1 MRGFGNEKV
10 ELVIFIALSEH
21 KGGTIIVTNDVFV
34 FSFYLIASY
43 TFETKSCQTF
53 LIILLTRKK
62 KNFLHPDVERR
73 RGEKVS
79 VNAET
84 EIYVL
89 KIGGSV
95 LTEKGAEKSARASEI
110 ERISEEIAA
119 AMREWRESS
128 MRRMLILVHGAG
140 SFGHPQAMKFLKS
153 GEARDAIL
161 THLAVCE
168 LNAMFVAS
176 LLRKGVSAIPLHP
189 FCIFS
194 ASEDFKALN
203 EQVARILNANT
214 AKGERA
220 SDILVP
226 VLHGDVIFN
235 GDSFQILSGDR
246 IVVHLAAYFNAKR
259 SASAQT
265 KTVFL
270 TAKVV

>member
-1 MRGFGNEKV
+1 
-10 ELVIFIALSEH
+10 
-21 KGGTIIVTNDVFV
+21 
-34 FSFYLIASY
+34 
-43 TFETKSCQTF
+43 
-53 LIILLTRKK
+53 
-62 KNFLHPDVERR
+62 
-73 RGEKVS
+73 VS

-110 ERISEEIAA
+110 ERISGEIAA
-119 AMREWRESS
+119 AMREWREAS
-128 MRRMLILVHGAG
+128 MRRKLILVHGAG

-203 EQVARILNANT
+203 EQVARILNAN
-214 AKGERA
+214 AEKSEQA

-246 IVVHLAAYFNAKR
+246 IVVHLAAYFNAKKVGVGTDKDGVLDSKGR
-259 SASAQT
+259 LIASIRHTEVEKIDSLRGSEHVDVTGGMLEKVRLLADLAS
-265 KTVFL
+265 KGINSLLFNAKRPLSVLKFL
-270 TAKVV
+270 TDERLLGTEVTV

>member
-1 MRGFGNEKV
+1 M
-10 ELVIFIALSEH
+10 
-21 KGGTIIVTNDVFV
+21 
-34 FSFYLIASY
+34 
-43 TFETKSCQTF
+43 
-53 LIILLTRKK
+53 
-62 KNFLHPDVERR
+62 
-73 RGEKVS
+73 S

-119 AMREWRESS
+119 AIREWRESS
-128 MRRMLILVHGAG
+128 MRRKLILVHGAG

-194 ASEDFKALN
+194 ASEDFNALN
-203 EQVARILNANT
+203 ERVARILNAN
-214 AKGERA
+214 AEKSERA
-220 SDILVP
+220 SGILVP

-246 IVVHLAAYFNAKR
+246 IVVHLAAHFNAKKVGVGTDKDGVLDSNGRLIESIRHTEVEKIDSLRGSEHVDVTGGMLEKVRLLADLASKGINSLLFNAKR
-259 SASAQT
+259 PLSVL
-265 KTVFL
+265 KFL
-270 TAKVV
+270 TDERLLGTEVAV